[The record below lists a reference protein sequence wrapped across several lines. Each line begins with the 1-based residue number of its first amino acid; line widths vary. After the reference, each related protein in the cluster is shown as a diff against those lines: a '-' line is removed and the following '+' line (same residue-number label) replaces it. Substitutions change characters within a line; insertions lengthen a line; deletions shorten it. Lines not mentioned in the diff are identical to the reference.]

1 MDFKKANF
9 FNKEVREALK
19 SYSIH
24 DDDLII
30 NELEAVANNNYRI
43 TGKNFDV
50 VLKVYSHGQSDKT
63 KIEKE
68 LEAMKLFEKR
78 GIKVP
83 EMIKG
88 KDQKYLQQY
97 KGFNLVLTKFI
108 AGPTFDTIEFT
119 DKKMYEVGKIVAEVE
134 NASKDLDISKF
145 DTMNFHEEFDYVNTN
160 LEKEIKSRN
169 YDFDLTNYYKYFPKV
184 IEIIDRL
191 EKSDKQ
197 QFLHKDIWPY
207 NLIDSKE
214 GIYLL
219 DFNDWSTG
227 DPIIEMA
234 VSLMEFGMFKSEKLN
249 KKVVEK
255 IIEGY
260 RSVKPLNYSSK
271 EIWEAILFLCYLYFA
286 YNVIQADNK
295 FE

>member
-184 IEIIDRL
+184 I
-191 EKSDKQ
+191 
-197 QFLHKDIWPY
+197 
-207 NLIDSKE
+207 
-214 GIYLL
+214 
-219 DFNDWSTG
+219 
-227 DPIIEMA
+227 
-234 VSLMEFGMFKSEKLN
+234 
-249 KKVVEK
+249 
-255 IIEGY
+255 
-260 RSVKPLNYSSK
+260 
-271 EIWEAILFLCYLYFA
+271 
-286 YNVIQADNK
+286 
-295 FE
+295 